1 MKRLLDHLR
10 ANVIAYLALFIA
22 LGGTSYALTLP
33 AGSVGT
39 RQLKN
44 HSVTPIKLD
53 KGKIAGYVRA
63 WAVIQGGNQVVASR
77 PKARVLDWDPTS
89 DTGDIAWGRSISA
102 SCIPLTN
109 GGGVFV
115 QAVVRQRFLGVP
127 AVVHFGTFTN
137 SGQPGSNSAAIT
149 VIGVLCPQP

>member
-77 PKARVLDWDPTS
+77 PKARVLGWDS
-89 DTGDIAWGRSISA
+89 NSGVGDISWGNAISRS
-102 SCIPLTN
+102 CVPLTT
-109 GGGVFV
+109 GGGQFV
-115 QAVVRQRFLGVP
+115 QASILPSTGG
-127 AVVHFGTFTN
+127 AVVHFGTFTS
-137 SGQPGSNSAAIT
+137 SGQPDSNPLLTFIL
-149 VIGVLCPQP
+149 VMCPQS